1 MIKIE
6 FSDKEIEALNYERF
20 HHPHPHV
27 QLKME
32 VVYLKS
38 QGVEHKEI
46 CRLCRISAPTLCS
59 YLREYEEGG
68 IEKLK
73 EINFYRPQ
81 SELMNHK
88 ESLEEYFQKNPPS
101 SVKEAQAKI
110 EELTG
115 IKRSPT
121 QVKEFL
127 KKIGLKRLKCG
138 YVPAK
143 ATTPEKIEEQEKFKE
158 EKLDPRLEEAKQGKR
173 TVFFVDAAHFV
184 HSVFLGYL
192 WCFARVFI
200 PSSSGRKRY
209 NVLGA
214 LNAITNEIITITNQ
228 SYINSQSV
236 CLLLHKIAE
245 MNLITPITIV
255 LDNARYQ
262 RCKLVQELAAS
273 LGIELLFLPS
283 YSPNLNLIER
293 FWKFVKK
300 QCLYS
305 KYYPDFELF
314 RNTIQRCIDR
324 AHIEHKEELDS
335 LLTLNF
341 QSFEKV
347 KIMTV

>member
-1 MIKIE
+1 MIRIG
-6 FSDKEIEALNYERF
+6 FSDKEIQELNYERF
-20 HHPHPHV
+20 HHPHPRV

-32 VVYLKS
+32 AVYLKS
-38 QGVEHKEI
+38 QGIEHKEI
-46 CRLCRISAPTLCS
+46 CRLSRITSPTLCS
-59 YLREYEEGG
+59 YLRQYEEGG
-68 IEKLK
+68 IQKLK
-73 EINFYRPQ
+73 EINFYRPE
-81 SELMNHK
+81 SELINYK
-88 ESLEEYFQKNPPS
+88 ESLEEYFRQNLPS
-101 SVKEAQAKI
+101 RVNEAGAKI

-121 QVKEFL
+121 QVNKFL
-127 KKIGLKRLKCG
+127 KGMEMKRLKVG
-138 YVPAK
+138 HVPEK
-143 ATTPEKIEEQEKFKE
+143 ATTPEKIKEQETFKE
-158 EKLDPRLEEAKQGKR
+158 QELQPRLEEAKQGKR

-192 WCFARVFI
+192 WCFTRVFI

-209 NVLGA
+209 NVLAA

-228 SYINSQSV
+228 SYINAQSV
-236 CLLLHKIAE
+236 CLLLHEIAK

-273 LGIELLFLPS
+273 LEIELLFLPS

-305 KYYPDFELF
+305 KYYPNFESF
-314 RNTIQRCIDR
+314 RNSIQQCINT